1 MPGELVAPTVF
12 MADEPTCG
20 KGLAE
25 HSALP
30 AQLAEL
36 IGSVADNLEIHMKA
50 LDPADASARKE
61 LDAYESLAR
70 QHRQIATLLRST
82 ATEMAGYR
90 DLPMGRHSEEAM
102 SDPKVIETFEN
113 LVNIRR
119 ETVELLQAMLEQ
131 EQRMLA
137 DVRRASAV

>member
-1 MPGELVAPTVF
+1 

-30 AQLAEL
+30 AKLAEL

-50 LDPADASARKE
+50 LDPSDANAMKE
-61 LDAYESLAR
+61 RDAYESLTR
-70 QHRQIATLLRST
+70 QHRQIASLLRAT
-82 ATEMAGYR
+82 AAEMAGYR
-90 DLPMGRHSEEAM
+90 DLPMGRHDEAAM
-102 SDPKVIETFEN
+102 SDPHLVDTFEE
-113 LVNIRR
+113 LVSIRR

-131 EQRMLA
+131 EQAMLA
-137 DVRRASAV
+137 HARREVVS

>member
-1 MPGELVAPTVF
+1 

-30 AQLAEL
+30 AKLAAL

-50 LDPADASARKE
+50 LDPADADARKE
-61 LDAYESLAR
+61 LAAYESLTR
-70 QHRQIATLLRST
+70 QHRQIAVLLRST
-82 ATEMAGYR
+82 ANEMTGYR
-90 DLPMGRHSEEAM
+90 DLKMGPHSEEAM
-102 SDPKVIETFEN
+102 TEPAVIETFEN
-113 LVNIRR
+113 LVSVRR

-131 EQRMLA
+131 EQMMLA
-137 DVRRASAV
+137 SVRA